1 MPEFNNSETEVTL
14 YKNIGSQATV
24 VINTTADDITA
35 EYDADWLSVD
45 VNKRRV
51 IYTIT
56 AVNETGE
63 PRTAVVKLVSGE
75 WMQEIT
81 VTQRELEES
90 EIKLLKVG
98 DLTEDGLGMI
108 FWVDPE
114 NPEVGKAISLQR
126 RVGACELP
134 YKMNGAFS
142 TVNGIENTALFA
154 NPSPNDAVVF
164 CTSIGD
170 GWYACI

>member
-1 MPEFNNSETEVTL
+1 MKKLIWVSFLLCLILVSCKEYNEVRIMPEFNNSETEVTL

-75 WMQEIT
+75 
-81 VTQRELEES
+81 
-90 EIKLLKVG
+90 
-98 DLTEDGLGMI
+98 
-108 FWVDPE
+108 
-114 NPEVGKAISLQR
+114 
-126 RVGACELP
+126 
-134 YKMNGAFS
+134 
-142 TVNGIENTALFA
+142 
-154 NPSPNDAVVF
+154 
-164 CTSIGD
+164 
-170 GWYACI
+170 

>member
-1 MPEFNNSETEVTL
+1 MKKLIWVSFLLCLILVSCKEYNEVRIMPEFNNSETEVTL
-14 YKNIGSQATV
+14 DKNIGSQATV

-90 EIKLLKVG
+90 EIKLLK
-98 DLTEDGLGMI
+98 LLLSTK
-108 FWVDPE
+108 
-114 NPEVGKAISLQR
+114 GKQPRKLKKRQWHI
-126 RVGACELP
+126 
-134 YKMNGAFS
+134 
-142 TVNGIENTALFA
+142 
-154 NPSPNDAVVF
+154 
-164 CTSIGD
+164 
-170 GWYACI
+170 

>member
-1 MPEFNNSETEVTL
+1 M
-14 YKNIGSQATV
+14 
-24 VINTTADDITA
+24 
-35 EYDADWLSVD
+35 
-45 VNKRRV
+45 

-114 NPEVGKAISLQR
+114 ILRSVR
-126 RVGACELP
+126 
-134 YKMNGAFS
+134 
-142 TVNGIENTALFA
+142 LFLYNA
-154 NPSPNDAVVF
+154 
-164 CTSIGD
+164 G
-170 GWYACI
+170 